1 MKTLVTFFI
10 ILALSFS
17 TVNAQWFEVSTIP
30 NQSLYSVYF
39 LNQNLGWAC
48 GSNATIIKTT
58 DGGISWIT
66 QSSPTINHFEKVK
79 FVDENNGWIWGWNK
93 LIKTTN
99 GGANWS
105 EVVLPFSFTDC
116 FFISPATGWITSRN
130 NTNQDSEIYKTTDGG
145 ITWTSQFFSMD
156 QSLGAIFFLNEN
168 YAWVCGF
175 YEIIRTNNGVL
186 TWTPD
191 FTVSFGGAPWDL
203 SFVDTLT
210 GWLAHNTLGSY
221 TISKTTDGGEIWFDQ
236 LAESGKFIESIY
248 FLNLSTGYAAGNT
261 LSSPNNPERG
271 IIKKTTD
278 GGLNWTEQYSDTG
291 SLHSIYM
298 VNELIGY
305 AAGGI
310 LLKTING
317 GLPVELFS
325 FSAECV
331 DNDVLLSWT
340 TASETNNKGFE
351 VERSIKNSKLKIKN
365 FEPIGFVNG
374 KGTSTELNYYS
385 FKDENLSPGKYLY
398 RLKQI
403 DFDGDFEYSNEI
415 EVEIGLP
422 DKFELYQNYPNPF
435 NPTTKI
441 RYSIPFVETHGGA
454 SVQNILLNVYDVLGN
469 EITTLVNEEKPPGV
483 YEVEFD
489 GSKLSSGVYFYQ
501 LRAGSVVNNKKMIYL
516 R

>member
-1 MKTLVTFFI
+1 
-10 ILALSFS
+10 
-17 TVNAQWFEVSTIP
+17 
-30 NQSLYSVYF
+30 
-39 LNQNLGWAC
+39 
-48 GSNATIIKTT
+48 
-58 DGGISWIT
+58 
-66 QSSPTINHFEKVK
+66 
-79 FVDENNGWIWGWNK
+79 
-93 LIKTTN
+93 
-99 GGANWS
+99 
-105 EVVLPFSFTDC
+105 
-116 FFISPATGWITSRN
+116 
-130 NTNQDSEIYKTTDGG
+130 
-145 ITWTSQFFSMD
+145 
-156 QSLGAIFFLNEN
+156 
-168 YAWVCGF
+168 
-175 YEIIRTNNGVL
+175 
-186 TWTPD
+186 
-191 FTVSFGGAPWDL
+191 
-203 SFVDTLT
+203 
-210 GWLAHNTLGSY
+210 
-221 TISKTTDGGEIWFDQ
+221 
-236 LAESGKFIESIY
+236 
-248 FLNLSTGYAAGNT
+248 
-261 LSSPNNPERG
+261 
-271 IIKKTTD
+271 
-278 GGLNWTEQYSDTG
+278 
-291 SLHSIYM
+291 M

-351 VERSIKNSKLKIKN
+351 VERSIKNSKLKIKS